1 MKNKRVNNAVTEVV
15 GTAILLGIAI
25 ALFSVVQTVALT
37 FPFNPPTPS
46 AQLVGTVDDNTI
58 IIKHHG
64 GESLSLEAKIIF
76 LINRETEIVQI
87 ADDILDNS
95 TSNNDNMW
103 SIGEKIA
110 YTIDH
115 PESIL
120 EVEVTVVDVIS
131 NSIVMRGILKGGRI

>member
-46 AQLVGTVDDNTI
+46 AQLVGTLDDNTI
-58 IIKHHG
+58 IIKHNG
-64 GESLSLEAKIIF
+64 GESLSLDAKIII
-76 LINRETEIVQI
+76 LIDRETEIIQI

-95 TSNNDNMW
+95 NSNNDNLW
-103 SIGEKIA
+103 SIGEKIS
-110 YTIDH
+110 YTPLID
-115 PESIL
+115 ITNL

-131 NSIVMRGILKGGRI
+131 NSIVMRGILQGERI